1 MWICT
6 RGTKA
11 SPWSMPRP
19 AMPRR
24 FGPRQALP
32 IPHTARRPDESLID
46 SGFGVSLLDTVLVH
60 DPTAPGDRVLLEAGD
75 PYRDACSTLQ
85 GFAMFLGVDRRSH
98 GRLRRPGGFCP
109 RLTGILDFP
118 DSHSDDRRFWRVGH
132 AIRDRNSALSVWI
145 VSDRRLPGLTI
156 RVKRPSST
164 FSVRSRFR
172 VRSVA
177 HVTLPNRKAACE
189 GTGVVNCSGFSSN
202 RIPGSMGYDH
212 CTTAGR

>member
-109 RLTGILDFP
+109 RLTGISISLTLTPTIVVSGAWGMRSGIETAPSRSGLSRTVDCP
-118 DSHSDDRRFWRVGH
+118 GSQSASNVLRV
-132 AIRDRNSALSVWI
+132 
-145 VSDRRLPGLTI
+145 
-156 RVKRPSST
+156 
-164 FSVRSRFR
+164 RFR
-172 VRSVA
+172 S
-177 HVTLPNRKAACE
+177 AAAF
-189 GTGVVNCSGFSSN
+189 VSGLS
-202 RIPGSMGYDH
+202 P
-212 CTTAGR
+212 T